1 MNKHCYI
8 DERSLAFDRLT
19 AQKLLAEPALV
30 NRGLANLERWLN
42 TCSPSVRPVFLEWRS
57 LLNGPLEVVIAIL
70 LSRDEYACRLR
81 QSSPFAGLLTTA
93 ERTSIIKHF
102 HSRESLSA

>member
-1 MNKHCYI
+1 MNRHCYI
-8 DERSLAFDRLT
+8 DERSLGFDRLT

-57 LLNGPLEVVIAIL
+57 LLNGPLEVVIALL
-70 LSRDEYACRLR
+70 LSSDEHACRLR